1 VTDAELTAAWR
12 ALADQGIQ
20 LPEQDF
26 VAALRAR
33 LGGSTRVADLALALA
48 CEQRDAAAIAQ
59 FERTH
64 LAMVRRAL
72 AKLKINPAIV
82 DDVLGWM
89 RFELFVRP
97 APALI
102 ATYSGRGDLGSWT
115 RAIGVHEAVKR
126 ARRARREVSPDFA
139 PDLPV
144 PAPELVAMRGAH
156 GQAFTQALSSAFNQ
170 LEAAERTLLRQYFL
184 DGLTIDVLAELYQ
197 IHRATAARR
206 VAAARERLVDSVRG
220 TLKNQLGI
228 GDNSVDELITLSN
241 LDESLGTLLRL
252 TRDPPSS

>member
-1 VTDAELTAAWR
+1 MTDEELSAAWR
-12 ALADQGIQ
+12 ALSDQGIRI
-20 LPEQDF
+20 PEHDF
-26 VAALRAR
+26 VPALRAR
-33 LGGSTRVADLALALA
+33 LAESTRVADLALALA
-48 CEQRDAAAIAQ
+48 CERGDTAAIAL
-59 FERTH
+59 FERTQ

-72 AKLKINPAIV
+72 GKLKINPAII

-102 ATYSGRGDLGSWT
+102 ATYTGRGDLGSWT
-115 RAIGVHEAVKR
+115 CAIGVHESIKR
-126 ARRARREVSPDFA
+126 ARRARREVSPDLA
-139 PDLPV
+139 PELPV
-144 PAPELVAMRGAH
+144 PAPELVAMRGAY
-156 GQAFTQALSSAFNQ
+156 GQAFTQALSSAFGK
-170 LEAAERTLLRQYFL
+170 LEASERTLLRQYFL

-220 TLKNQLGI
+220 LLKTELGL
-228 GDNSVDELITLSN
+228 GDSSVDDIITLSN

-252 TRDPPSS
+252 TR

>member
-1 VTDAELTAAWR
+1 VTDEELSAAWR
-12 ALADQGIQ
+12 ALSDQGIRI
-20 LPEQDF
+20 PEHDF
-26 VAALRAR
+26 VSALRAR
-33 LGGSTRVADLALALA
+33 LAESTRVADLALALA
-48 CEQRDAAAIAQ
+48 SERGDTAAIAL

-72 AKLKINPAIV
+72 GKLKINPAII

-102 ATYSGRGDLGSWT
+102 ATYTGRGDLGSWT
-115 RAIGVHEAVKR
+115 CAIGVHESIKR
-126 ARRARREVSPDFA
+126 ARRARREVSPELA
-139 PDLPV
+139 PELPV
-144 PAPELVAMRGAH
+144 PAPELVAMRGAY
-156 GQAFTQALSSAFNQ
+156 GQAFTQALSSAFGK
-170 LEAAERTLLRQYFL
+170 LEASERTLLRQYFL

-220 TLKNQLGI
+220 MLKTELGL
-228 GDNSVDELITLSN
+228 GDHSVDDIITLSN

-252 TRDPPSS
+252 TR

>member
-1 VTDAELTAAWR
+1 VTDAELSAAWQEM
-12 ALADQGIQ
+12 ADQGIQ
-20 LPEQDF
+20 IPQHEF
-26 VAALRAR
+26 VEALRER
-33 LGGSTRVADLALALA
+33 LAGSTRIADLSLALA
-48 CEQRDAAAIAQ
+48 CERGDTAAIAV

-72 AKLKINPAIV
+72 GKLKINPAII

-115 RAIGVHEAVKR
+115 RAIGVHESIKR
-126 ARRARREVSPDFA
+126 ARRARREVSPELA
-139 PDLPV
+139 PELPV
-144 PAPELVAMRGAH
+144 PAPELVAMRGAY
-156 GQAFTQALSSAFNQ
+156 GQTFTQALSSAFGK
-170 LEAAERTLLRQYFL
+170 LEASERTLLRQYFL

-206 VAAARERLVDSVRG
+206 VAAARERLVDAVRDI
-220 TLKNQLGI
+220 LKTQLGVS
-228 GDNSVDELITLSN
+228 DQSVDEIITLSN
-241 LDESLGTLLRL
+241 LDESIGTLLRL
-252 TRDPPSS
+252 TR

>member
-1 VTDAELTAAWR
+1 MSDDADLRAVCR
-12 ALADQGIQ
+12 ALVDQGVAVPEEQ
-20 LPEQDF
+20 L
-26 VAALRAR
+26 VAAVGAR
-33 LGGSTRVADLALALA
+33 RGDSTRLADLALACA
-48 CEQRDAAAIAQ
+48 CGAADPSAIAL

-72 AKLKINPAIV
+72 GKLKINAAIV

-102 ATYSGRGDLGSWT
+102 STYSGRGDLGSWT

-126 ARRARREVSPDFA
+126 ARRARREVSPDLA
-139 PDLPV
+139 PELPV
-144 PAPELVAMRGAH
+144 PAPELVAMRGAY
-156 GQAFTQALSSAFNQ
+156 GQEFTQALATAFAA
-170 LEAAERTLLRQYFL
+170 LDGAERTLLRQYFL

-206 VAAARERLVDSVRG
+206 VAAGRERLVEGVRSL
-220 TLKNQLGI
+220 LKERLGI
-228 GDNSVDELITLSN
+228 GEQSVDQLITLSN
-241 LDESLGTLLRL
+241 LDESLGTLLRH
-252 TRDPPSS
+252 TR